1 MSKKIKFCGEKLFSG
16 FFTVMLWLVWLI
28 IVVLSIFLAVNGIL
42 LYQLISAFSCFFKIS
57 GRRLTSQGT
66 RDLDRIAG
74 QVRNSFGDFFFILF
88 YFLKTHQTV

>member
-1 MSKKIKFCGEKLFSG
+1 
-16 FFTVMLWLVWLI
+16 MLWLVWHKLI

-74 QVRNSFGDFFFILF
+74 QVRNSFGDFFILF

>member
-1 MSKKIKFCGEKLFSG
+1 
-16 FFTVMLWLVWLI
+16 MLWLVWHKLI

-74 QVRNSFGDFFFILF
+74 QVRNSFIV
-88 YFLKTHQTV
+88 FLKKNKIKSPNCLNAKNFAYT

>member
-1 MSKKIKFCGEKLFSG
+1 
-16 FFTVMLWLVWLI
+16 MLWLVWHKLI

-74 QVRNSFGDFFFILF
+74 QVRNSFIV
-88 YFLKTHQTV
+88 FLKK

>member
-16 FFTVMLWLVWLI
+16 FFTVMLWLVWHKLI

-74 QVRNSFGDFFFILF
+74 QVRNSFIV
-88 YFLKTHQTV
+88 LKKIKITKLSKC

>member
-1 MSKKIKFCGEKLFSG
+1 
-16 FFTVMLWLVWLI
+16 MLWLVWHKLI

-74 QVRNSFGDFFFILF
+74 QVRNSFGDFFFLILF